1 MLTPVEVQSKV
12 FKSGGLGYDKKDV
25 ENFRAEVLRSYEDI
39 YRENMELKDKVSAL
53 NDGIQYYKTI
63 EKTLQ
68 QTLILAEKTAEDT
81 RANAAKEAKRIEQ
94 EARTKASIIV
104 ADARNELSSLNRQTT
119 ELIRQYEKYRAEFKH
134 LASAQIELIN
144 SKAYDLDIKHFDIK
158 EDEPNPPVSSMLH
171 VTDDTDNTNVTE
183 SDTSQFNSTE
193 TAKPS
198 KVIAKAPS
206 KPVGKS
212 ASKPIHSK
220 KQLTP
225 QQAADLSKSD
235 DGIEEDFGDSDFDTD
250 GFELLENE

>member
-39 YRENMELKDKVSAL
+39 YRENMELKDKVSVL
-53 NDGIQYYKTI
+53 NEGIQYYKTI

-68 QTLILAEKTAEDT
+68 KALMLAEKTAEET

-134 LASAQIELIN
+134 LATAQVELIN

-158 EDEPNPPVSSMLH
+158 EEEPAPSVSSVASVSEDELY
-171 VTDDTDNTNVTE
+171 T
-183 SDTSQFNSTE
+183 SDVNETHRSGAPVKKSVDKNSV
-193 TAKPS
+193 P
-198 KVIAKAPS
+198 APTV
-206 KPVGKS
+206 KTKS
-212 ASKPIHSK
+212 
-220 KQLTP
+220 LTP

-235 DGIEEDFGDSDFDTD
+235 DGVEEDFGDGDFDSEGGD
-250 GFELLENE
+250 FDFLDFQDNE

>member
-39 YRENMELKDKVSAL
+39 YRENMELKDKVSVL
-53 NDGIQYYKTI
+53 NEGIQYYKTI

-68 QTLILAEKTAEDT
+68 KALMLAEKTAEET

-134 LASAQIELIN
+134 LATAQVELIN

-158 EDEPNPPVSSMLH
+158 EEEPAPSVSSIAS
-171 VTDDTDNTNVTE
+171 E
-183 SDTSQFNSTE
+183 SEVELYTSEVNETTRSGAPAKKSVDKNSV
-193 TAKPS
+193 P
-198 KVIAKAPS
+198 APTV
-206 KPVGKS
+206 KTKS
-212 ASKPIHSK
+212 
-220 KQLTP
+220 LTP
-225 QQAADLSKSD
+225 QQAADLSKSN
-235 DGIEEDFGDSDFDTD
+235 DGVEEDFGDGDFD
-250 GFELLENE
+250 NEGGDFDFLDFQDNE

>member
-39 YRENMELKDKVSAL
+39 YRENMELKDKVSVL
-53 NDGIQYYKTI
+53 NEGIQYYKTI

-68 QTLILAEKTAEDT
+68 KALMLAEKTAEET

-134 LASAQIELIN
+134 LASAQVELIN

-158 EDEPNPPVSSMLH
+158 DDEPAPSISSTVGKAEEAEDEIINVDERTVAPAEDKKIQKPV
-171 VTDDTDNTNVTE
+171 
-183 SDTSQFNSTE
+183 
-193 TAKPS
+193 AKPAPVQ
-198 KVIAKAPS
+198 KKA
-206 KPVGKS
+206 
-212 ASKPIHSK
+212 I
-220 KQLTP
+220 TP
-225 QQAADLSKSD
+225 QEAADLSKSD
-235 DGIEEDFGDSDFDTD
+235 DGIEEDFDAGDFENEGGDFDFMD
-250 GFELLENE
+250 FEDNE

>member
-25 ENFRAEVLRSYEDI
+25 ENFRADVLRSYEDI
-39 YRENMELKDKVSAL
+39 YRENMELKDKVSVL
-53 NDGIQYYKTI
+53 NEGIQYYKTI

-68 QTLILAEKTAEDT
+68 KALMLAEKTAEET

-134 LASAQIELIN
+134 LATAQVELIN

-158 EDEPNPPVSSMLH
+158 EEDPGPSISSSLSGSEE
-171 VTDDTDNTNVTE
+171 D
-183 SDTSQFNSTE
+183 Q
-193 TAKPS
+193 
-198 KVIAKAPS
+198 
-206 KPVGKS
+206 S
-212 ASKPIHSK
+212 ASVAEESSVTSVVPARKSSEKNNISAPVVK
-220 KQLTP
+220 KRSLTP
-225 QQAADLSKSD
+225 QQVADLSKSD
-235 DGIEEDFGDSDFDTD
+235 DGVEEDFGDGDFD
-250 GFELLENE
+250 NESGDFDFLDFQDNE